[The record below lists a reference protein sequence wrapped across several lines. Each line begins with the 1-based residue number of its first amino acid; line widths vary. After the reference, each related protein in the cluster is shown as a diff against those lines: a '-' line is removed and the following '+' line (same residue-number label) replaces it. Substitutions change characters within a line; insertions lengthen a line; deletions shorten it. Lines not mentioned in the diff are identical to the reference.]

1 MSQTSSCNY
10 TYITITV
17 VLQQDFYTT
26 FSGLKRWPSRSTL
39 KAFITVHKAIC
50 LSLLVSCWAIL
61 SLQHGQM
68 MQLLFLY
75 LYDQAAVVDSVQL
88 DEALCFWLHS
98 HCSKTQIRETRT
110 RAIPQEFLLPQKVI
124 MLRGGN
130 TLLVPPSLNFNST
143 GYSNEENEQNR
154 WWHAY
159 LSELAKLWLMESHSG
174 FWEDL
179 QISFL
184 GAAITKVMHLI
195 SHKPPL

>member
-88 DEALCFWLHS
+88 DEALHFWLHS
-98 HCSKTQIRETRT
+98 HCSKTQIREKRT

>member
-1 MSQTSSCNY
+1 MPETGSIPRVLYGDDAWCQMSQTSSCNY

-75 LYDQAAVVDSVQL
+75 LYDQAAVVDSVLL
-88 DEALCFWLHS
+88 DEALHFWLHS
-98 HCSKTQIRETRT
+98 HCSKTQIREKRT
-110 RAIPQEFLLPQKVI
+110 RAIPQEFLLPQKAI
-124 MLRGGN
+124 MLAGGN
-130 TLLVPPSLNFNST
+130 ILLVLPSLNFNST
-143 GYSNEENEQNR
+143 GYSNEENEQNSDGM
-154 WWHAY
+154 HTC
-159 LSELAKLWLMESHSG
+159 LSLLSYG
-174 FWEDL
+174 
-179 QISFL
+179 
-184 GAAITKVMHLI
+184 
-195 SHKPPL
+195 

>member
-88 DEALCFWLHS
+88 DEALRFWLHS
-98 HCSKTQIRETRT
+98 HCSKTQIREKRT

>member
-88 DEALCFWLHS
+88 DEALRFWLHS